1 MPTDEVVNSWMT
13 KIHCVNLHTELAV
26 KEAIAETEFS
36 KVDDFY
42 YSTKALLR
50 NSGKIKSE
58 IKFAAHVL
66 NIQHD

>member
-1 MPTDEVVNSWMT
+1 MS
-13 KIHCVNLHTELAV
+13 ELAV
-26 KEAIAETEFS
+26 KGAIAETEFS

-42 YSTKALLR
+42 YSTKVLLK

-66 NIQHD
+66 NIQHY